1 MRIFLPR
8 HQGERESVPADISTG
23 PPRGDRET
31 VLVVDDEPSILKLA
45 ARMLG
50 ELGYRVL
57 TASLPGEAVELARQ
71 HGANID
77 VLLTDVVM
85 PEMNGHDLIARLRAL
100 SPNLGLVYM
109 SGYAPHLLD
118 HLIVLDNGSPFLRK
132 PFSSKD
138 LAVKIRQALTDR

>member
-1 MRIFLPR
+1 
-8 HQGERESVPADISTG
+8 
-23 PPRGDRET
+23 
-31 VLVVDDEPSILKLA
+31 
-45 ARMLG
+45 
-50 ELGYRVL
+50 
-57 TASLPGEAVELARQ
+57 
-71 HGANID
+71 
-77 VLLTDVVM
+77 M

-100 SPNLGLVYM
+100 SPDLGLVYM